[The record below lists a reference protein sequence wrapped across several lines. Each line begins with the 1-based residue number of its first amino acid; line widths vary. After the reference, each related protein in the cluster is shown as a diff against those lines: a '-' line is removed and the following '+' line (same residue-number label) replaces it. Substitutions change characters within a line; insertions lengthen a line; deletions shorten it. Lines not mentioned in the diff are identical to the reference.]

1 MVRHLRRPLLLAS
14 VVIIVGC
21 DSGDPRPRADSA
33 DDADVE
39 AACIAPDLSELP
51 DLEDF
56 EFVSDPCFIW
66 NQGPD
71 GEKLDIDFDVDAG
84 VVLETPTLLVIEHQL
99 RGDLGEAQLRLTAK
113 YHSGEF
119 TADGGFGDKPVDEMT
134 LEEVIEFT
142 NDPVFHTLIDKRNGA
157 SFDRINLGFG
167 DNPQDLIF
175 RGGTLIPVASVSDDS
190 VTFCTEDVRGDHTGT
205 TPPP

>member
-1 MVRHLRRPLLLAS
+1 MLRFLRLSVLVSSVLAVACEGGS
-14 VVIIVGC
+14 
-21 DSGDPRPRADSA
+21 SQPRADSA
-33 DDADVE
+33 DETDQAP
-39 AACIAPDLSELP
+39 ACIAPDLAELP

-56 EFVSDPCFIW
+56 EFVSDPCFLW

-71 GEKLDIDFDVDAG
+71 GEKLQIDFEVDAG
-84 VVLETPTLLVIEHQL
+84 VVLDTPTLLVIEHQL
-99 RGDLGEAQLRLTAK
+99 RGELGEAQLRLTAK

-119 TADGGFGDKPVDEMT
+119 TKDGGFGDKPVDDMT

-142 NDPVFHTLIDKRNGA
+142 NDPVFHTFIDKRTGV

-175 RGGTLIPVASVSDDS
+175 RAGTLIPVASVSDDS
-190 VTFCTEDVRGDHTGT
+190 VTFCLEEVRGDHTGKAM
-205 TPPP
+205 P